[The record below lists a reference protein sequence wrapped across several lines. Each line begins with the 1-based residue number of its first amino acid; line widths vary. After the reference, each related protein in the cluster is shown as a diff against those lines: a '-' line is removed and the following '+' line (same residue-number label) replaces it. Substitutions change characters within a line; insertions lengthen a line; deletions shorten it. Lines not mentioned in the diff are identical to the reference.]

1 MAVYSS
7 LEHPRIVS
15 IPFLRGVCDATGCL
29 LRVYLEGQVLSQ
41 TLRWLWACLDR
52 SYSEASWIREVLRKA
67 LPTRSSSR
75 LAQPDPDSTTS

>member
-29 LRVYLEGQVLSQ
+29 LRVYLEGWVYLKHSDGIG
-41 TLRWLWACLDR
+41 LF
-52 SYSEASWIREVLRKA
+52 WIVVIPKRRGYARFFEMLCQLGRC
-67 LPTRSSSR
+67 RG
-75 LAQPDPDSTTS
+75 